1 MSGQDSYLQP
11 PAVTPN
17 MPLSI
22 HREPPA
28 RITKAIIDA
37 AWRRRT
43 AHTRFILQDKECR
56 GLALIVNSHSM
67 AWVYSYKPR
76 GIDPTTGKRFPSKS
90 VTIGNPET
98 HPPDQAR
105 QAASLLKGQTK
116 TGRDPAAERRTA
128 IQKHAKRLGQTAQRL
143 LDLYAEALPKRP
155 KLRGRGIPTP
165 KHVRDELA
173 HLRAALLAMN
183 CLDKPVGDLT
193 ANDLRSLLRAEASR
207 PATARARYGAINRFF
222 DWCLD
227 EGLVALNPC
236 ATLSKAK
243 RPKPPRDRAHYLRP
257 DQLAVLWEA
266 ASSAPGLHPI
276 HRDLVR
282 FLITIPCRRSEATR
296 LDWRHLDL
304 SAGIWTQPNTA
315 TKNGEP
321 HRFALPALALT
332 MLRDLHASQGAPTKG
347 LVFPSPKA
355 GTPVDTFTDIK
366 AILVTATGIDGWRWH
381 DFRRSFAT
389 ALAEAGVAE
398 SVADAILN
406 HKQSAT
412 RGGVL
417 GVYQRAQRWPEQV
430 EAMEVWNNV
439 LTAGPPQN

>member
-1 MSGQDSYLQP
+1 
-11 PAVTPN
+11 
-17 MPLSI
+17 MPLTI

-28 RITKAIIDA
+28 RITKTTIDA

-43 AHTRFILQDKECR
+43 AQTRFIIPDKECR

-67 AWVYSYKPR
+67 SWVYSYKPR
-76 GIDPTTGKRFPSKS
+76 GTDPTTGKRFPSKS

-98 HPPDQAR
+98 HPPELAR
-105 QAASLLKGQTK
+105 HAASLLKGQTK

-128 IQKHAKRLGQTAQRL
+128 IQKHAKRLGQTAERL

-173 HLRAALLAMN
+173 HLRAALLAMH
-183 CLDKPVGDLT
+183 CLERPIGDIGAPELR
-193 ANDLRSLLRAEASR
+193 DLIRTEASR

-227 EGLVALNPC
+227 EGLVTLNPC

-257 DQLAVLWEA
+257 DQLAVLWHA
-266 ASSAPGLHPI
+266 AATAPGIHPI
-276 HRDLVR
+276 HRALTR
-282 FLITIPCRRSEATR
+282 FLIAIPCRRSEATR

-304 SAGIWTQPNTA
+304 ALGIWTQPDTT

-321 HRFALPALALT
+321 HRFALPDLALT
-332 MLRDLHASQGAPTKG
+332 LLRDLHASQGAPAKG

-355 GTPVDTFTDIK
+355 GTPIDTFTDIK
-366 AILVTATGIDGWRWH
+366 AMLVGATGIDGWRWH

-430 EAMEVWNNV
+430 DAMKIWDRV
-439 LTAGPPQN
+439 LISASPHGLLGGG

>member
-1 MSGQDSYLQP
+1 
-11 PAVTPN
+11 
-17 MPLSI
+17 MPLTI

-28 RITKAIIDA
+28 RITKTTIDA

-43 AHTRFILQDKECR
+43 AQTRFIIPDKECR

-67 AWVYSYKPR
+67 SWVYSYKPR
-76 GIDPTTGKRFPSKS
+76 GTDPTTGKRFPSKS

-98 HPPDQAR
+98 HPPELAR
-105 QAASLLKGQTK
+105 HAASLLKGQTK

-128 IQKHAKRLGQTAQRL
+128 IQKHAKRLGQTAERL

-173 HLRAALLAMN
+173 HLRAALLAMH
-183 CLDKPVGDLT
+183 CLERPIGDIGAPELR
-193 ANDLRSLLRAEASR
+193 DLIRTEASR

-227 EGLVALNPC
+227 EGLVTLNPC

-257 DQLAVLWEA
+257 DQLAVLWHA
-266 ASSAPGLHPI
+266 ASSAPGIHPI
-276 HRDLVR
+276 HRALTR
-282 FLITIPCRRSEATR
+282 FLIAIPCRRSEATR

-304 SAGIWTQPNTA
+304 ALGIWTQPDTT

-321 HRFALPALALT
+321 HRFALPDLALT
-332 MLRDLHASQGAPTKG
+332 LLRDLHASQGAPAKG

-355 GTPVDTFTDIK
+355 GTPIDTFTDIK
-366 AILVTATGIDGWRWH
+366 AMLVGATGIDGWRWH

-430 EAMEVWNNV
+430 DAMKIWDRV
-439 LTAGPPQN
+439 LISASPHGLLGGG